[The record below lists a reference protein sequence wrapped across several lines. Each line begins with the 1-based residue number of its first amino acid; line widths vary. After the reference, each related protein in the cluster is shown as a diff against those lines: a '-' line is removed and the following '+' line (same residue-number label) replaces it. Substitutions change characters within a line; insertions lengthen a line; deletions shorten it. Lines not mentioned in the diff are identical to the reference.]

1 MCLYLY
7 IVSCENT
14 LSVWIL
20 TKLYIITKPQTKENN
35 VGSNSDIKSQYIY
48 IIKILCRDVLPCCV
62 GEANHLLKLY
72 RDFTVPQETKETT
85 TKFDVAKMIDI
96 ESNCIIFS
104 KTTKPEYILV
114 TISFMIKITSLLNL
128 NTCIVFCTKAYMLML
143 FYRYIFT

>member
-1 MCLYLY
+1 
-7 IVSCENT
+7 
-14 LSVWIL
+14 
-20 TKLYIITKPQTKENN
+20 